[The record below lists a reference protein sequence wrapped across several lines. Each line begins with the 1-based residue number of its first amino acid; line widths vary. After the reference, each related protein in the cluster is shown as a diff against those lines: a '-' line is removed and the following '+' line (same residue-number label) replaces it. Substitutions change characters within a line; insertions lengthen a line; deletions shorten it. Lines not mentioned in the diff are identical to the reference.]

1 MENTNPMEQG
11 TGQEN
16 PMNNKVN
23 PTQGQGTANP
33 MNGEA
38 RKVNPM
44 QSSPMNPM
52 AQRANP
58 MEQGTG
64 QRQSA
69 VNPFSSG
76 KEQGTPN
83 PMAGGAVNNPM
94 MQRQGTPMAQSNV
107 PPAFAA
113 VNPIQQAAFSNA
125 NNPMEQRVQ
134 QMQEQ
139 AMIPPTTKHKRKKKK
154 IGCLVPILVVVV
166 AVAGFLFYAKTR
178 VVEGSAD
185 IKQITGDKVISINAE
200 NCKKWIMGYAG
211 AEECESDDTF
221 DEYYIPNYSN
231 CMIDVFVSYKATT
244 NTAALVEY
252 WKGLNTGYTEMYEEV
267 TQPEDTAYK
276 NTMGDKVSSVIDG
289 SNGYVEYKITGNC
302 YTYGFIAADEGKALF
317 VTAVSSEEMS
327 SEAVKGIFEE
337 LLKTYN

>member
-11 TGQEN
+11 TVQEN

-23 PTQGQGTANP
+23 PMQGQGTANP
-33 MNGEA
+33 VNGNA
-38 RKVNPM
+38 SKVNPM

-52 AQRANP
+52 AQGVNP

-64 QRQSA
+64 QRQSV

-76 KEQGTPN
+76 KE
-83 PMAGGAVNNPM
+83 
-94 MQRQGTPMAQSNV
+94 QGTPMAQSNV

-113 VNPIQQAAFSNA
+113 ANPIQQAAFSNA

-166 AVAGFLFYAKTR
+166 AVAAFLFYAKTR

-185 IKQITGDKVISINAE
+185 IKQIMGEKVISINAE

-289 SNGYVEYKITGNC
+289 NYGYVEYKITGNC
-302 YTYGFIAADEGKALF
+302 YTYGFIAADEGKAMF
-317 VTAVSSEEMS
+317 VTAVSREEMS
-327 SEAVKGIFEE
+327 SEAIKGIFEE